1 MAETSVMTA
10 LRTGTEDRQY
20 AKNSDAQIAM
30 ALQALALRQKQ
41 EAGREQEQAQQQKMQ
56 GAKYLA
62 DKQMAS
68 VPPPPPPQA
77 MAPGQPS
84 VPMQPP
90 QQGGVPPPPMGGSMM
105 AQPQPQQAPAVP
117 PQQPTPW
124 MTSRAAP
131 PSLGGQPPAPTA
143 SSEVGNPPTA
153 PNTGVDMPKIRDPKE
168 IFKTI
173 ESTPELANLPLY
185 EKGQLADAMAETMSK
200 QNKAV
205 VEKWKIEQE
214 VEDAKR
220 RAGKQAEE
228 DSLVKLFGHKPSAEE
243 LKLFFVTGDMAKA
256 KALGLQQE
264 QKKAA
269 PAASA
274 ITDSG
279 IPPQDQDKTGDA
291 FLATLPPSTAKEVK
305 AIAEGRQNISAMGYR
320 GAQRQQ
326 MLERVNQYDPNFD
339 QTQWAA
345 RSSTQRDFAS
355 GQAAKNITAINTAIG
370 HLGTF
375 DELATALKNNDVKL
389 ANKLVN
395 RVAEETGQ
403 PQVSNLEL
411 AQVAISDELMRTFRQ
426 VGASDAE
433 ADRWEKAFTSSK
445 SPEQFKGAV
454 QTAVKLLSSRA
465 EALQDQ
471 WTNTMGDVVP
481 KKEVIHP
488 TSKAVLDKMGVKMRG
503 FDDTPSDKPSASTA
517 GKKTVTTK
525 AERDALPVGTR
536 YLDKDGNEWVRH

>member
-62 DKQMAS
+62 DKQMAG

-143 SSEVGNPPTA
+143 SSEVGNPPAA

-264 QKKAA
+264 QKKAMI
-269 PAASA
+269 S
-274 ITDSG
+274 
-279 IPPQDQDKTGDA
+279 TGGEEGK
-291 FLATLPPSTAKEVK
+291 PPSGYRWSKENKDELQAIPGGPADPEVVASKKNAIQISGGRESVYTTRVMQAANQASKDLANIAKLPVESSTGWLGGRHQGPGLFDATKEVLAQKMTPQSAQTYNVMATGLQRSLAAVETSGLAQGIQEFSKQIDVVAKEGDTELTK
-305 AIAEGRQNISAMGYR
+305 LHKMAQMRQIIEAG
-320 GAQRQQ
+320 
-326 MLERVNQYDPNFD
+326 LEP
-339 QTQWAA
+339 
-345 RSSTQRDFAS
+345 
-355 GQAAKNITAINTAIG
+355 I
-370 HLGTF
+370 
-375 DELATALKNNDVKL
+375 L
-389 ANKLVN
+389 ANP
-395 RVAEETGQ
+395 RVAETEK
-403 PQVSNLEL
+403 EL
-411 AQVAISDELMRTFRQ
+411 VRKAIDNVHASVPFTHSDLIELVARQ
-426 VGASDAE
+426 E
-433 ADRWEKAFTSSK
+433 ANPKTTLREILPK
-445 SPEQFKGAV
+445 
-454 QTAVKLLSSRA
+454 
-465 EALQDQ
+465 
-471 WTNTMGDVVP
+471 MGM
-481 KKEVIHP
+481 KKEGP
-488 TSKAVLDKMGVKMRG
+488 A
-503 FDDTPSDKPSASTA
+503 P
-517 GKKTVTTK
+517 KTVTTK
-525 AERDALPVGTR
+525 AEYDALPVGTHF
-536 YLDKDGNEWVRH
+536 LDKDGKEWVRH